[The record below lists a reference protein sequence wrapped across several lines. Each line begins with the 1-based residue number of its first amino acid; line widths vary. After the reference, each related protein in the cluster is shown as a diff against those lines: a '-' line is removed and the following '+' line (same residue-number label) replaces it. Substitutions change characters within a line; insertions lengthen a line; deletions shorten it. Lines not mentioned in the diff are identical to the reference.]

1 MRRRRLV
8 VFVLLL
14 ILGATARGGKVGHAS
29 FDREDD
35 DFAEFD
41 FDLEEEEGGE

>member
-1 MRRRRLV
+1 MGIG
-8 VFVLLL
+8 LLL
-14 ILGATARGGKVGHAS
+14 LTLGAIVRGGKVGHS

-41 FDLEEEEGGE
+41 FDLEEEEGE